1 MLHYVFG
8 DQLNQCDFLLRES
21 DNDNEGQQQYITT
34 KHLERYV
41 GSTEKWQNNGLGARS
56 VRIIRRVCEHLQIYN
71 RSIRAEMCFAIQLV
85 CQALWNVAEKRDGP
99 QIDPGTVKLWLFPG
113 DREAEQMVRGGWCPL
128 DAEKSRKIGV
138 ELDTPAY
145 LLQLLRTKPA
155 WNKRTHERCK
165 RTECV
170 ADNVDESLYVTRHL
184 QEDCRCEHLRADV
197 QKLHEVL
204 LDGGIPLVQ
213 ITPRGEDE
221 LNQGYEIHI
230 VKSESASD
238 TWPSPMYGLM
248 VLGTH
253 MLTLCRRVSWV
264 SFTSGQ
270 GSS

>member
-1 MLHYVFG
+1 
-8 DQLNQCDFLLRES
+8 
-21 DNDNEGQQQYITT
+21 
-34 KHLERYV
+34 
-41 GSTEKWQNNGLGARS
+41 
-56 VRIIRRVCEHLQIYN
+56 
-71 RSIRAEMCFAIQLV
+71 MCFAIQLV

-248 VLGTH
+248 VWGTH